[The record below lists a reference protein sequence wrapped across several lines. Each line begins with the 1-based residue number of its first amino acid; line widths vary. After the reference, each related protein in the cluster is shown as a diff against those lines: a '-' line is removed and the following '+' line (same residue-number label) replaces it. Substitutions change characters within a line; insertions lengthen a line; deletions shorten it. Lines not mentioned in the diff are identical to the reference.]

1 MRNARPL
8 FARPVAAGERFGD
21 QGGGAL
27 FYTMSG
33 LFLALFAFVL
43 WYCPRHL

>member
-1 MRNARPL
+1 MSTVRPGSGTR
-8 FARPVAAGERFGD
+8 AVDGRID
-21 QGGGAL
+21 GGGSAL

-33 LFLALFAFVL
+33 LFFALFMFVL